1 MNKEQFWN
9 IVNEVHSSTDPRN
22 QKEVLAA
29 LRNRLRNLPSEE
41 ILEWKQI
48 FSFYQDAARRNDLWA
63 AGAAMGAHSSD
74 DGFMDFRSW
83 LISQGHDVYMSAL
96 KDPESLVSVNT
107 DGQELNFEDYAY
119 VPCKAY
125 AERRAYEEMSVG
137 DILASY
143 IKWAATNEQ
152 QKQND
157 PAAGEKVMP
166 QKSTDFFVQS
176 AMLGKYDLYDEME
189 RRELPDDV
197 LRSLKEDIPQRG
209 DIADGWQYED
219 LPRIM
224 PKLSQRFQEKLERI
238 EQRAKENTVPT
249 QRRELKDKTLRRFL
263 GTLPCTSQAEVNL
276 LSDRMAEM
284 TEQDE
289 TILSAMI
296 EQHNPRTAERVL
308 ELMDDMKN
316 CEVLVGV
323 GSYKAL
329 GEYCLA
335 QENNVPR
342 ELCEYL
348 DLEALGKHYQE
359 EYPGVFIGNDYVQFP
374 QMSQGM
380 EMKMKMKM

>member
-1 MNKEQFWN
+1 
-9 IVNEVHSSTDPRN
+9 
-22 QKEVLAA
+22 
-29 LRNRLRNLPSEE
+29 
-41 ILEWKQI
+41 
-48 FSFYQDAARRNDLWA
+48 
-63 AGAAMGAHSSD
+63 
-74 DGFMDFRSW
+74 
-83 LISQGHDVYMSAL
+83 
-96 KDPESLVSVNT
+96 
-107 DGQELNFEDYAY
+107 
-119 VPCKAY
+119 
-125 AERRAYEEMSVG
+125 
-137 DILASY
+137 
-143 IKWAATNEQ
+143 
-152 QKQND
+152 
-157 PAAGEKVMP
+157 MP

-224 PKLSQRFQEKLERI
+224 PKVSQRFQEKLERI

-296 EQHNPRTAERVL
+296 EQHDPRTAERVL

-316 CEVLVGV
+316 CEVLAGV

-329 GEYCLA
+329 GEYCVA
-335 QENNVPR
+335 QETNVPR

-359 EYPGVFIGNDYVQFP
+359 EYPGAFIGNDYVQFP

-380 EMKMKMKM
+380 EMKMKM

>member
-9 IVNEVHSSTDPRN
+9 IVDEVHSSTDPRN

-63 AGAAMGAHSSD
+63 ASAAMGAHCSD

-83 LISQGHDVYMSAL
+83 LISQGRDVYMSAL

-119 VPCKAY
+119 VPYRAY

-143 IKWAATNEQ
+143 IKWVAANEQ
-152 QKQND
+152 QKQNE

-189 RRELPDDV
+189 RRELPDDI
-197 LRSLKEDIPQRG
+197 LCSLKEDIPQRG

-224 PKLSQRFQEKLERI
+224 PKLSQKFQEKLERI
-238 EQRAKENTVPT
+238 EQRAKETPVPT
-249 QRRELKDKTLRRFL
+249 QRRELKDKALRRFL

-296 EQHNPRTAERVL
+296 ERNDPRTAERVL

-316 CEVLVGV
+316 CEMLAGV
-323 GSYKAL
+323 GSYKVL

-335 QENNVPR
+335 QETNVPQ
-342 ELCEYL
+342 ELCEYI

-359 EYPGVFIGNDYVQFP
+359 EYPGTFVGNDYVQFP
-374 QMSQGM
+374 QPSQGM
-380 EMKMKMKM
+380 EMKMR

>member
-29 LRNRLRNLPSEE
+29 LRDRLRNLSSEE

-48 FSFYQDAARRNDLWA
+48 FSFYQDVARRNDLWA
-63 AGAAMGAHSSD
+63 ASAAMGAHCSD

-96 KDPESLVSVNT
+96 EDPESLVSVNT

-125 AERRAYEEMSVG
+125 TERRAYEEMSVG

-143 IKWAATNEQ
+143 IEWSASEQ

-157 PAAGEKVMP
+157 PAAGEKARP
-166 QKSTDFFVQS
+166 QKSTDFFMQT

-189 RRELPDDV
+189 RRELPDDI

-209 DIADGWQYED
+209 DIEDGWQYED
-219 LPRIM
+219 LPKIM
-224 PKLSQRFQEKLERI
+224 PKLSQKFQEKLERI
-238 EQRAKENTVPT
+238 EQRAKETPVPT
-249 QRRELKDKTLRRFL
+249 QRRELKDKALRRFL

-276 LSDRMAEM
+276 LSDHMARM

-296 EQHNPRTAERVL
+296 EGNDPRTAERVL

-316 CEVLVGV
+316 CEVLAGV

-329 GEYCLA
+329 GEYFIA
-335 QENNVPR
+335 RENNVPR
-342 ELCEYL
+342 ELYEYL

-359 EYPGVFIGNDYVQFP
+359 EYPGTFVGNDYVQFP
-374 QMSQGM
+374 QPSQGM
-380 EMKMKMKM
+380 EMKM

>member
-22 QKEVLAA
+22 QKEVLTA
-29 LRNRLRNLPSEE
+29 LRDRLRNLPSEE

-63 AGAAMGAHSSD
+63 ASAAMGAHSSD

-166 QKSTDFFVQS
+166 QKSTDFLCS
-176 AMLGKYDLYDEME
+176 
-189 RRELPDDV
+189 RRCW
-197 LRSLKEDIPQRG
+197 G
-209 DIADGWQYED
+209 
-219 LPRIM
+219 
-224 PKLSQRFQEKLERI
+224 
-238 EQRAKENTVPT
+238 NTI
-249 QRRELKDKTLRRFL
+249 
-263 GTLPCTSQAEVNL
+263 C
-276 LSDRMAEM
+276 M
-284 TEQDE
+284 TKW
-289 TILSAMI
+289 SGGSF
-296 EQHNPRTAERVL
+296 RTTFCA
-308 ELMDDMKN
+308 
-316 CEVLVGV
+316 
-323 GSYKAL
+323 A
-329 GEYCLA
+329 
-335 QENNVPR
+335 
-342 ELCEYL
+342 
-348 DLEALGKHYQE
+348 
-359 EYPGVFIGNDYVQFP
+359 
-374 QMSQGM
+374 
-380 EMKMKMKM
+380 

>member
-152 QKQND
+152 QKQNN

-380 EMKMKMKM
+380 EMKMKM

>member
-22 QKEVLAA
+22 QKEVLTA
-29 LRNRLRNLPSEE
+29 LRDRLRNLPSEE

-63 AGAAMGAHSSD
+63 ASAAMGAHSSD

-96 KDPESLVSVNT
+96 EDPESLVSVDT

-119 VPCKAY
+119 VPYRAY

-143 IKWAATNEQ
+143 IEWSASEQ

-157 PAAGEKVMP
+157 PAAGEKARH
-166 QKSTDFFVQS
+166 QKSTDFFMQT

-189 RRELPDDV
+189 QRELPDDI

-209 DIADGWQYED
+209 DIEDGWQYED
-219 LPRIM
+219 LPKIM
-224 PKLSQRFQEKLERI
+224 PKLSQKFQEKLERI
-238 EQRAKENTVPT
+238 EQRAKETPVPT
-249 QRRELKDKTLRRFL
+249 QRRELKDKALRRFL

-276 LSDRMAEM
+276 LSDCMARM

-296 EQHNPRTAERVL
+296 EQHDPRTAERVL

-316 CEVLVGV
+316 CEVLAGV

-329 GEYCLA
+329 GEYFIA
-335 QENNVPR
+335 RENDVPR
-342 ELCEYL
+342 ELYEYL

-359 EYPGVFIGNDYVQFP
+359 EYPGTFIGNDYVQFP

-380 EMKMKMKM
+380 EMKMKM

>member
-1 MNKEQFWN
+1 MDKEQFWN

-63 AGAAMGAHSSD
+63 ASAAMGAHSSD

-96 KDPESLVSVNT
+96 EDPESLVSVDT

-119 VPCKAY
+119 VPYRAY

-143 IKWAATNEQ
+143 IEWSASEQ

-157 PAAGEKVMP
+157 PAAGEKARP
-166 QKSTDFFVQS
+166 QKSTDFFMQT

-189 RRELPDDV
+189 RRELPDDI

-209 DIADGWQYED
+209 DIEDGWQYED
-219 LPRIM
+219 LPKIM
-224 PKLSQRFQEKLERI
+224 PKLSQKFQEKLERI
-238 EQRAKENTVPT
+238 EQRAKETPVPT
-249 QRRELKDKTLRRFL
+249 QRRELKDKALRRFL

-276 LSDRMAEM
+276 LSDCMARM

-296 EQHNPRTAERVL
+296 EQHDPRTAERVL

-316 CEVLVGV
+316 CEVLAGV

-329 GEYCLA
+329 GEYFIA
-335 QENNVPR
+335 RENDVPR
-342 ELCEYL
+342 ELYEYL

-359 EYPGVFIGNDYVQFP
+359 EYSGTFIGNDYVQFP

-380 EMKMKMKM
+380 EMKMKM

>member
-22 QKEVLAA
+22 QKEVLTA
-29 LRNRLRNLPSEE
+29 LRDRLRNLPSEE

-63 AGAAMGAHSSD
+63 ASAAMGAHSSD

-96 KDPESLVSVNT
+96 EDPESLVSVDT

-119 VPCKAY
+119 VPYRAY

-143 IKWAATNEQ
+143 IEWSASEQ

-157 PAAGEKVMP
+157 PAAGEKARP
-166 QKSTDFFVQS
+166 QKSTDFFMQT

-189 RRELPDDV
+189 RRELPDDI

-209 DIADGWQYED
+209 DIEDGWQYED
-219 LPRIM
+219 LPKIM
-224 PKLSQRFQEKLERI
+224 PKLSQKFQEKLERI
-238 EQRAKENTVPT
+238 EQRAKETPVPT
-249 QRRELKDKTLRRFL
+249 QRRELKDKALRRFL

-276 LSDRMAEM
+276 LSDCMARM

-296 EQHNPRTAERVL
+296 EQHDPRTAERVL

-316 CEVLVGV
+316 CEVLAGV

-329 GEYCLA
+329 GEYFIA
-335 QENNVPR
+335 RENDVPR
-342 ELCEYL
+342 ELYEYL

-359 EYPGVFIGNDYVQFP
+359 EYSGTFIGNDYVQFP

-380 EMKMKMKM
+380 EMKMKM

>member
-249 QRRELKDKTLRRFL
+249 PRRELKDKTLRRFL

-296 EQHNPRTAERVL
+296 EQHNPHTAERVL

-316 CEVLVGV
+316 CEVLAGV

-380 EMKMKMKM
+380 EMKM

>member
-1 MNKEQFWN
+1 MDKEQFWN
-9 IVNEVHSSTDPRN
+9 IVDEVHSSTDPRN
-22 QKEVLAA
+22 QKEVLTA
-29 LRNRLRNLPSEE
+29 LRDRLRNLPSEE

-63 AGAAMGAHSSD
+63 ASAAMGAHCSD

-83 LISQGHDVYMSAL
+83 LISQGRDVYMSAL

-119 VPCKAY
+119 VPSKAY

-143 IKWAATNEQ
+143 IKWAAANEQ

-176 AMLGKYDLYDEME
+176 AMLGKYNLYDEME
-189 RRELPDDV
+189 RRELPDDI
-197 LRSLKEDIPQRG
+197 LHSLKKDIPQRG
-209 DIADGWQYED
+209 DIADGWHYED
-219 LPRIM
+219 LPRIV
-224 PKLSQRFQEKLERI
+224 PKLSQKFQEKLERI
-238 EQRAKENTVPT
+238 EQRVKAAPVPT
-249 QRRELKDKTLRRFL
+249 QRRELKDKALRRFL

-276 LSDRMAEM
+276 LSDRMAGM

-296 EQHNPRTAERVL
+296 ERNDPRTAERVL

-316 CEVLVGV
+316 CEVLPGV
-323 GSYKAL
+323 GNYKAL
-329 GEYCLA
+329 GEYCVA
-335 QENNVPR
+335 QETNVPR

-359 EYPGVFIGNDYVQFP
+359 EYPGAFIGNDYVQFP

-380 EMKMKMKM
+380 EMKM

>member
-22 QKEVLAA
+22 QKEVLTA
-29 LRNRLRNLPSEE
+29 LRDRLRNLPSEE

-63 AGAAMGAHSSD
+63 ASAAMGAHSSD

-96 KDPESLVSVNT
+96 EDPESLVSVDT
-107 DGQELNFEDYAY
+107 DGQELNFEDYDY
-119 VPCKAY
+119 VPYRAY

-143 IKWAATNEQ
+143 IEWSASEQ

-157 PAAGEKVMP
+157 PAAGEKARP
-166 QKSTDFFVQS
+166 QKSTDFFMQT

-189 RRELPDDV
+189 QRELPDDI

-209 DIADGWQYED
+209 DIEDGWQYED
-219 LPRIM
+219 LPKIM
-224 PKLSQRFQEKLERI
+224 PKLSQKFQEKLERI
-238 EQRAKENTVPT
+238 EQRAKETPVPT
-249 QRRELKDKTLRRFL
+249 QRRELKDKALRRFL

-276 LSDRMAEM
+276 LSDCMARM

-296 EQHNPRTAERVL
+296 EQHDPRTAERVL

-316 CEVLVGV
+316 CEVLAGV

-329 GEYCLA
+329 GEYFIA
-335 QENNVPR
+335 RENDVPR
-342 ELCEYL
+342 ELYEYL

-359 EYPGVFIGNDYVQFP
+359 EYPGTFIGNDYVQFP

-380 EMKMKMKM
+380 EMKMKM

>member
-1 MNKEQFWN
+1 MDKEQFWN
-9 IVNEVHSSTDPRN
+9 IVDEVHSSTDPRN
-22 QKEVLAA
+22 QKEVLTA
-29 LRNRLRNLPSEE
+29 LRDRLRNLPSEE

-63 AGAAMGAHSSD
+63 ASAAMGAHCSD

-83 LISQGHDVYMSAL
+83 LISQGRDVYMSAL

-119 VPCKAY
+119 VPSKAY

-143 IKWAATNEQ
+143 IKWAAANEQ

-176 AMLGKYDLYDEME
+176 AMLGKYNLYDEME
-189 RRELPDDV
+189 RRELPDDI
-197 LRSLKEDIPQRG
+197 LHSLKKDIPQRG

-219 LPRIM
+219 LPRIV
-224 PKLSQRFQEKLERI
+224 PKLSQKFQEKLERI
-238 EQRAKENTVPT
+238 EQRVKAAPVPT
-249 QRRELKDKTLRRFL
+249 QRRELKDKALRRFL

-276 LSDRMAEM
+276 LSDRMAGM

-296 EQHNPRTAERVL
+296 ERNDPRTAERVL

-316 CEVLVGV
+316 CEVLPGV
-323 GSYKAL
+323 GNYKAL
-329 GEYCLA
+329 GEYCVA
-335 QENNVPR
+335 QETNVPR

-359 EYPGVFIGNDYVQFP
+359 EYPGAFIGNDYVQFP

-380 EMKMKMKM
+380 EMKM

>member
-152 QKQND
+152 QKQNN

-348 DLEALGKHYQE
+348 NLEALGKHYQE

-380 EMKMKMKM
+380 EMKMKM

>member
-1 MNKEQFWN
+1 MDKEQFWN

-63 AGAAMGAHSSD
+63 ASAAMGAHSSD

-119 VPCKAY
+119 VPYRAY

-157 PAAGEKVMP
+157 PAAGEKVIP

-316 CEVLVGV
+316 CEVLAGV

-329 GEYCLA
+329 GEYCVA
-335 QENNVPR
+335 QETNVPR

-359 EYPGVFIGNDYVQFP
+359 EYPGAFIGNDYVQFP
-374 QMSQGM
+374 
-380 EMKMKMKM
+380 

>member
-29 LRNRLRNLPSEE
+29 LRDRLRNLPSGE

-48 FSFYQDAARRNDLWA
+48 FSFYQDVARRNDLWA
-63 AGAAMGAHSSD
+63 ASAAMGAHCSD

-96 KDPESLVSVNT
+96 EDPESLVSVNT

-125 AERRAYEEMSVG
+125 TERRAYEEMSVG

-143 IKWAATNEQ
+143 IEWSASEQ

-157 PAAGEKVMP
+157 PAAGEKARP
-166 QKSTDFFVQS
+166 QKSTDFFMQT

-189 RRELPDDV
+189 RRELPDDI

-209 DIADGWQYED
+209 DIEDGWQYED
-219 LPRIM
+219 LPKIM
-224 PKLSQRFQEKLERI
+224 PKLSQKFQEKLERI
-238 EQRAKENTVPT
+238 EQRAKETPVPT
-249 QRRELKDKTLRRFL
+249 QRRELKDKALRRFL

-276 LSDRMAEM
+276 LSDHMVRM

-289 TILSAMI
+289 MILSAMI
-296 EQHNPRTAERVL
+296 EGNDPRTAERVL

-316 CEVLVGV
+316 CEVLAGV

-329 GEYCLA
+329 GEYCIA
-335 QENNVPR
+335 QETTVPR
-342 ELCEYL
+342 ELHEYL

-359 EYPGVFIGNDYVQFP
+359 EYPGTFIGNDYVQFP
-374 QMSQGM
+374 LPSQGM
-380 EMKMKMKM
+380 EMKM

>member
-157 PAAGEKVMP
+157 PAAGEKVIP

-224 PKLSQRFQEKLERI
+224 PELSQRFQEKLERI

-380 EMKMKMKM
+380 EMKMKM

>member
-22 QKEVLAA
+22 QKEVLTA
-29 LRNRLRNLPSEE
+29 LRDRLRNLPSEE

-152 QKQND
+152 QKQNN

-296 EQHNPRTAERVL
+296 EQHDPRTAERVL

-359 EYPGVFIGNDYVQFP
+359 EYPGAFIGNDYVQFP

-380 EMKMKMKM
+380 EMKMKM

>member
-1 MNKEQFWN
+1 MDKEQFWN

-29 LRNRLRNLPSEE
+29 LRNRLRNLLSEE
-41 ILEWKQI
+41 ILEWKQV

-63 AGAAMGAHSSD
+63 ASVAMGAHSSD

-96 KDPESLVSVNT
+96 EDPESLVSVDT

-125 AERRAYEEMSVG
+125 AERRTYEEMSVG

-143 IKWAATNEQ
+143 IKWAAANEQ

-157 PAAGEKVMP
+157 PAAGERGMP

-189 RRELPDDV
+189 RRELPDDI

-219 LPRIM
+219 LSKLM
-224 PKLSQRFQEKLERI
+224 PKLSQKFQEKLERI
-238 EQRAKENTVPT
+238 EQRAKETPVPV
-249 QRRELKDKTLRRFL
+249 QRRELKDKALRRFL
-263 GTLPCTSQAEVNL
+263 GTIPCTSQAEVNL

-296 EQHNPRTAERVL
+296 EQHDPRTAERVL

-316 CEVLVGV
+316 CEVLAGV

-335 QENNVPR
+335 QETTVPR
-342 ELCEYL
+342 ELYEYL

-359 EYPGVFIGNDYVQFP
+359 EYPGAFVGNDYVQFP
-374 QMSQGM
+374 QPSQGM
-380 EMKMKMKM
+380 EMKM

>member
-22 QKEVLAA
+22 QKEVLTA
-29 LRNRLRNLPSEE
+29 LRDRLRNLPSEE

-63 AGAAMGAHSSD
+63 ASAAMGAHSSD

-96 KDPESLVSVNT
+96 EDPESLVSVDT

-119 VPCKAY
+119 VPYRAY

-143 IKWAATNEQ
+143 IEWSASEQ

-157 PAAGEKVMP
+157 PAAGEKARP
-166 QKSTDFFVQS
+166 QKSTDFFMQT

-189 RRELPDDV
+189 QRELPDDI

-209 DIADGWQYED
+209 DIEDGWQYED
-219 LPRIM
+219 LPKIM
-224 PKLSQRFQEKLERI
+224 PKLSQKFQEKLERI
-238 EQRAKENTVPT
+238 EQRAKETPVPT
-249 QRRELKDKTLRRFL
+249 QRRELNDKAPRRFL

-276 LSDRMAEM
+276 LSDCMARM

-296 EQHNPRTAERVL
+296 EQHDPRTAERVL

-316 CEVLVGV
+316 CEVLAGV

-329 GEYCLA
+329 GEYFIA
-335 QENNVPR
+335 RENDVPR
-342 ELCEYL
+342 ELYEYL

-359 EYPGVFIGNDYVQFP
+359 EYPGTFIGNDYVQFP

-380 EMKMKMKM
+380 EMKMKM

>member
-22 QKEVLAA
+22 QKEVLTA
-29 LRNRLRNLPSEE
+29 LRDRLRNLPSEE

-63 AGAAMGAHSSD
+63 ASAAMGAHSSD

-96 KDPESLVSVNT
+96 EDPESLVSVDT

-119 VPCKAY
+119 VPYRAY

-143 IKWAATNEQ
+143 IEWSASEQ

-157 PAAGEKVMP
+157 PAAGEKARP
-166 QKSTDFFVQS
+166 QKSTDFFMQT

-189 RRELPDDV
+189 QRELPDDI

-209 DIADGWQYED
+209 DIEDGWQYED
-219 LPRIM
+219 LPKIM
-224 PKLSQRFQEKLERI
+224 PKLSQKFQEKLERI
-238 EQRAKENTVPT
+238 EQRAKETPVPT
-249 QRRELKDKTLRRFL
+249 QRRELKDKALRRFL

-276 LSDRMAEM
+276 LSDCMARM

-296 EQHNPRTAERVL
+296 EQHDPRTAERVL

-316 CEVLVGV
+316 CEVLAGV

-329 GEYCLA
+329 GEYFIA
-335 QENNVPR
+335 RENDVPR
-342 ELCEYL
+342 ELYEYL

-359 EYPGVFIGNDYVQFP
+359 EYSGTFIGNDYVQFP

-380 EMKMKMKM
+380 EMKMKM

>member
-1 MNKEQFWN
+1 MDKEQFWN

-29 LRNRLRNLPSEE
+29 LRNRLRNLLSEE

-48 FSFYQDAARRNDLWA
+48 FSFYQDVARRNDLWA
-63 AGAAMGAHSSD
+63 ASAAMGAHCSD

-96 KDPESLVSVNT
+96 EDPESLVSVNT

-125 AERRAYEEMSVG
+125 TERRAYEEMSVG

-143 IKWAATNEQ
+143 IEWSASEQ

-157 PAAGEKVMP
+157 PAAGEKARP
-166 QKSTDFFVQS
+166 QKSTDFFMQT

-189 RRELPDDV
+189 RRELPDDI

-209 DIADGWQYED
+209 DIEDGWQYED
-219 LPRIM
+219 LPKIM
-224 PKLSQRFQEKLERI
+224 PKLSQKFQEKLERI
-238 EQRAKENTVPT
+238 EQRAKETPVPT
-249 QRRELKDKTLRRFL
+249 QRRELKDKVLRRFL

-276 LSDRMAEM
+276 LSDHMVRM

-289 TILSAMI
+289 MILSAMI
-296 EQHNPRTAERVL
+296 EGNDPRTAERVL

-316 CEVLVGV
+316 CEVLAGV

-329 GEYCLA
+329 GEYCIA
-335 QENNVPR
+335 QETTVPR
-342 ELCEYL
+342 ELHEYL

-359 EYPGVFIGNDYVQFP
+359 EYPGTFIGNDYVQFP
-374 QMSQGM
+374 QPSQGM
-380 EMKMKMKM
+380 EMKM

>member
-22 QKEVLAA
+22 QKEVLTA
-29 LRNRLRNLPSEE
+29 LRDRLRNLPSEE

-63 AGAAMGAHSSD
+63 ASAAMGAHSSD

-96 KDPESLVSVNT
+96 EDPESLVSVDT

-119 VPCKAY
+119 VPYRAY

-143 IKWAATNEQ
+143 IEWSASEQ

-157 PAAGEKVMP
+157 PAAGEKARP
-166 QKSTDFFVQS
+166 QKSTDFFMQT
-176 AMLGKYDLYDEME
+176 AMLGKYDLYDEMVQ
-189 RRELPDDV
+189 RELPDDI

-209 DIADGWQYED
+209 DIEDGWQYED
-219 LPRIM
+219 LPKIM
-224 PKLSQRFQEKLERI
+224 PKLSQKFQEKLERI
-238 EQRAKENTVPT
+238 EQRAKETPVPT
-249 QRRELKDKTLRRFL
+249 QRRELKDKALRRFL

-276 LSDRMAEM
+276 LSDCMARM

-296 EQHNPRTAERVL
+296 EQHDPRTAERVL

-316 CEVLVGV
+316 CEVLAGV

-329 GEYCLA
+329 GEYFIA
-335 QENNVPR
+335 RENDVPR
-342 ELCEYL
+342 ELYEYL

-359 EYPGVFIGNDYVQFP
+359 EYPGTFIGNDYVQFP

-380 EMKMKMKM
+380 EMKMKM

>member
-22 QKEVLAA
+22 QKEVLTA
-29 LRNRLRNLPSEE
+29 LRDRLRNLPSEE

-48 FSFYQDAARRNDLWA
+48 FSFYQDAARRSDLWA
-63 AGAAMGAHSSD
+63 ASAAMGAHSSD

-83 LISQGHDVYMSAL
+83 LISQGRDVYMSAL
-96 KDPESLVSVNT
+96 KAPESLVSVNT

-209 DIADGWQYED
+209 DIADGWQ
-219 LPRIM
+219 
-224 PKLSQRFQEKLERI
+224 
-238 EQRAKENTVPT
+238 
-249 QRRELKDKTLRRFL
+249 
-263 GTLPCTSQAEVNL
+263 
-276 LSDRMAEM
+276 
-284 TEQDE
+284 
-289 TILSAMI
+289 
-296 EQHNPRTAERVL
+296 
-308 ELMDDMKN
+308 
-316 CEVLVGV
+316 
-323 GSYKAL
+323 
-329 GEYCLA
+329 
-335 QENNVPR
+335 
-342 ELCEYL
+342 
-348 DLEALGKHYQE
+348 
-359 EYPGVFIGNDYVQFP
+359 
-374 QMSQGM
+374 
-380 EMKMKMKM
+380 

>member
-143 IKWAATNEQ
+143 IKWVATNEQ
-152 QKQND
+152 QKQNN

-380 EMKMKMKM
+380 EMKMKM

>member
-157 PAAGEKVMP
+157 PAAGEKVIP

-380 EMKMKMKM
+380 EMKMKM

>member
-1 MNKEQFWN
+1 
-9 IVNEVHSSTDPRN
+9 
-22 QKEVLAA
+22 
-29 LRNRLRNLPSEE
+29 
-41 ILEWKQI
+41 
-48 FSFYQDAARRNDLWA
+48 
-63 AGAAMGAHSSD
+63 MGAHCSD

-83 LISQGHDVYMSAL
+83 LISQGRDVYMSAL

-119 VPCKAY
+119 VPYKAY

-143 IKWAATNEQ
+143 IKWAAANEQ

-157 PAAGEKVMP
+157 PAAGEKVAP
-166 QKSTDFFVQS
+166 QKSTDFFVQT

-219 LPRIM
+219 LPKIV
-224 PKLSQRFQEKLERI
+224 PKLSQKFQEKLERI
-238 EQRAKENTVPT
+238 EQRAKEVPVPT
-249 QRRELKDKTLRRFL
+249 QRRELKDKALRRFL
-263 GTLPCTSQAEVNL
+263 GTIPCVSQAEVNL
-276 LSDRMAEM
+276 LSDRMTEM

-296 EQHNPRTAERVL
+296 ERNEPRTAERVL
-308 ELMDDMKN
+308 ELMDDMKH
-316 CEVLVGV
+316 CELLAGV

-335 QENNVPR
+335 QETNVPR
-342 ELCEYL
+342 ELYEYL

-359 EYPGVFIGNDYVQFP
+359 EYPGTFVGNDYVQFP
-374 QMSQGM
+374 QPSQGM
-380 EMKMKMKM
+380 RMKM

>member
-9 IVNEVHSSTDPRN
+9 IVDEVHSSTDPRN

-63 AGAAMGAHSSD
+63 ASAAMGAHSSD

-83 LISQGHDVYMSAL
+83 LISQGRDVYMSAL

-143 IKWAATNEQ
+143 IKWSAANEQ
-152 QKQND
+152 QKQNE
-157 PAAGEKVMP
+157 PAAGEKAVP

-197 LRSLKEDIPQRG
+197 LRSLKEDIPQRS
-209 DIADGWQYED
+209 DIAGQYED
-219 LPRIM
+219 LQQIM
-224 PKLSQRFQEKLERI
+224 PKLSQKFREKLERI
-238 EQRAKENTVPT
+238 EQRAKETPVPT
-249 QRRELKDKTLRRFL
+249 QRRELKDKALRRFL

-296 EQHNPRTAERVL
+296 ERNDPRTAERML

-316 CEVLVGV
+316 CEVLAGV

-335 QENNVPR
+335 QETNVPQ
-342 ELCEYL
+342 ELYEYL

-359 EYPGVFIGNDYVQFP
+359 EYPGTFVGNDYVQFP
-374 QMSQGM
+374 QLSQGM
-380 EMKMKMKM
+380 EMKI

>member
-22 QKEVLAA
+22 QKEVLTA
-29 LRNRLRNLPSEE
+29 LRDRLRNLPSEE

-63 AGAAMGAHSSD
+63 ASAAMGAHSSD
-74 DGFMDFRSW
+74 DGFMDFHSW

-96 KDPESLVSVNT
+96 KAPESLVSVNT

-143 IKWAATNEQ
+143 IKWVATNEQ

-209 DIADGWQYED
+209 DIEDGWQYED

-296 EQHNPRTAERVL
+296 EQHDPRTAERVL

-316 CEVLVGV
+316 CEVLAGV

-329 GEYCLA
+329 GEYCVA
-335 QENNVPR
+335 QETNVPR

-359 EYPGVFIGNDYVQFP
+359 EYPGAFIGNDYVQFP

-380 EMKMKMKM
+380 EMKMKM

>member
-29 LRNRLRNLPSEE
+29 LRDRLRNLPSGE

-48 FSFYQDAARRNDLWA
+48 FSFYQDVARRNDLWA
-63 AGAAMGAHSSD
+63 ASAAMGAHCSD

-96 KDPESLVSVNT
+96 EDPESLVSVNT

-125 AERRAYEEMSVG
+125 TERRAYEEMSVG

-143 IKWAATNEQ
+143 IEWSASEQ

-157 PAAGEKVMP
+157 PAAGEKARP
-166 QKSTDFFVQS
+166 QKSTDFFMQT

-189 RRELPDDV
+189 RRELPDDI

-209 DIADGWQYED
+209 DIEDGWQYED
-219 LPRIM
+219 LPKIM
-224 PKLSQRFQEKLERI
+224 PKLSQKFQEKLERI
-238 EQRAKENTVPT
+238 EQRAKETPVPT
-249 QRRELKDKTLRRFL
+249 QHRELKDKALRRFL

-276 LSDRMAEM
+276 LSDHMVRM

-289 TILSAMI
+289 MILSAMI
-296 EQHNPRTAERVL
+296 EGNDPRTAERVL

-316 CEVLVGV
+316 CEVLAGV

-329 GEYCLA
+329 GEYCIA
-335 QENNVPR
+335 QETTVPR
-342 ELCEYL
+342 ELHEYL

-359 EYPGVFIGNDYVQFP
+359 EYPGTFIGNDYVQFP
-374 QMSQGM
+374 QPSQGM
-380 EMKMKMKM
+380 EMKM

>member
-296 EQHNPRTAERVL
+296 EQHNPHTAERVL

-380 EMKMKMKM
+380 EMKMKM

>member
-1 MNKEQFWN
+1 MDKEQFWN

-63 AGAAMGAHSSD
+63 ASAAMGAHSSD

-96 KDPESLVSVNT
+96 EDPESLVSVDT

-119 VPCKAY
+119 VPYRAY

-143 IKWAATNEQ
+143 IEWSASEQ

-157 PAAGEKVMP
+157 PAAGEKARP
-166 QKSTDFFVQS
+166 QKSTDFFMQT

-189 RRELPDDV
+189 RRELPDDI

-209 DIADGWQYED
+209 DIADGWEYED

-238 EQRAKENTVPT
+238 EQRAKETPVPT
-249 QRRELKDKTLRRFL
+249 QRRELKDKALRRFL

-276 LSDRMAEM
+276 LSDCMARM

-296 EQHNPRTAERVL
+296 EQHDPRTAERVL

-316 CEVLVGV
+316 CEVLAGV

-329 GEYCLA
+329 GEYFIA
-335 QENNVPR
+335 RENDVPR
-342 ELCEYL
+342 ELYEYL

-359 EYPGVFIGNDYVQFP
+359 EYPGTFIGNDYVQFP

-380 EMKMKMKM
+380 EMKMKM

>member
-152 QKQND
+152 QKQNN

-189 RRELPDDV
+189 RPDDV

-380 EMKMKMKM
+380 EMKMKM

>member
-9 IVNEVHSSTDPRN
+9 IVDEVHSSTDPRN

-63 AGAAMGAHSSD
+63 ASAAMGAHSSD

-83 LISQGHDVYMSAL
+83 LISQGRDVYMSAL
-96 KDPESLVSVNT
+96 KDPESLVSVIT

-119 VPCKAY
+119 VPCRAY

-143 IKWAATNEQ
+143 IKWSAANEQ
-152 QKQND
+152 QKQNE
-157 PAAGEKVMP
+157 PAAGEKAVP

-197 LRSLKEDIPQRG
+197 LRSLKEDIPQRS
-209 DIADGWQYED
+209 DIAGQYED
-219 LPRIM
+219 LQQIM
-224 PKLSQRFQEKLERI
+224 PKLSQKFREKLERI
-238 EQRAKENTVPT
+238 EQRAKETPVPT
-249 QRRELKDKTLRRFL
+249 QRRELKDKALRRFL

-296 EQHNPRTAERVL
+296 ERNDPRTAERML

-316 CEVLVGV
+316 CEVLAGV

-335 QENNVPR
+335 QETNVPQ
-342 ELCEYL
+342 ELYEYL

-359 EYPGVFIGNDYVQFP
+359 EYPGTFVGNDYVQFP
-374 QMSQGM
+374 QLSQGM
-380 EMKMKMKM
+380 EMKI

>member
-1 MNKEQFWN
+1 
-9 IVNEVHSSTDPRN
+9 
-22 QKEVLAA
+22 
-29 LRNRLRNLPSEE
+29 
-41 ILEWKQI
+41 
-48 FSFYQDAARRNDLWA
+48 
-63 AGAAMGAHSSD
+63 MGAHSSD

-83 LISQGHDVYMSAL
+83 LISQGRDVYMSAL
-96 KDPESLVSVNT
+96 KAPESLVSVDT

-119 VPCKAY
+119 VPYRAY

-143 IKWAATNEQ
+143 IEWSASEQ

-157 PAAGEKVMP
+157 PAAGEKARP
-166 QKSTDFFVQS
+166 QKSTDFFMQT

-189 RRELPDDV
+189 QRELPDDI

-209 DIADGWQYED
+209 DIEDGWQYED
-219 LPRIM
+219 LPKIM
-224 PKLSQRFQEKLERI
+224 PKLSQKFQEKLERI
-238 EQRAKENTVPT
+238 EQRAKETPVPT
-249 QRRELKDKTLRRFL
+249 QRRELKDKALRRFL

-276 LSDRMAEM
+276 LSDCMARM

-296 EQHNPRTAERVL
+296 EQHDPRTAERVL

-316 CEVLVGV
+316 CEVLAGV

-329 GEYCLA
+329 GEYFIA
-335 QENNVPR
+335 RENDVPR
-342 ELCEYL
+342 ELYEYL

-359 EYPGVFIGNDYVQFP
+359 EYPGTFIGNDYVQFP

-380 EMKMKMKM
+380 EMKMKM

>member
-1 MNKEQFWN
+1 MDKEQFWN

-63 AGAAMGAHSSD
+63 ASAAMGAHSSD

-96 KDPESLVSVNT
+96 EDPESLVSVDT

-119 VPCKAY
+119 VPYRAY

-143 IKWAATNEQ
+143 IEWSASEQ

-157 PAAGEKVMP
+157 PAAGEKARP
-166 QKSTDFFVQS
+166 QKSTDFFMQT

-189 RRELPDDV
+189 RRELPDDI

-209 DIADGWQYED
+209 DIADGWEYED

-224 PKLSQRFQEKLERI
+224 PKLSQKFQEKLERI
-238 EQRAKENTVPT
+238 EQRAKETPVPT
-249 QRRELKDKTLRRFL
+249 QRRELKDKALRRFL

-276 LSDRMAEM
+276 LSDCMARM

-296 EQHNPRTAERVL
+296 EQHDPRTAERVL

-316 CEVLVGV
+316 CEVLAGV

-329 GEYCLA
+329 GEYFIA
-335 QENNVPR
+335 RENDVPR
-342 ELCEYL
+342 ELYEYL

-359 EYPGVFIGNDYVQFP
+359 EYPGTFIGNDYVQFP

-380 EMKMKMKM
+380 EMKMKM

>member
-22 QKEVLAA
+22 QKEVLTA
-29 LRNRLRNLPSEE
+29 LRDRLRNLPSEE

-63 AGAAMGAHSSD
+63 ASAAMGAHSSD

-96 KDPESLVSVNT
+96 EDPESLVSVDT

-119 VPCKAY
+119 VPYRAY

-143 IKWAATNEQ
+143 IEWSASEQ

-157 PAAGEKVMP
+157 PAAGEKARP
-166 QKSTDFFVQS
+166 QKSTDFFMQT

-189 RRELPDDV
+189 QRELPDDI

-209 DIADGWQYED
+209 DIEDGWQYEN
-219 LPRIM
+219 LPKIM
-224 PKLSQRFQEKLERI
+224 PKLSQKFQEKLERI
-238 EQRAKENTVPT
+238 EQRAKETPVPT
-249 QRRELKDKTLRRFL
+249 QRRELKDKALRRFL

-276 LSDRMAEM
+276 LSDCMARM

-296 EQHNPRTAERVL
+296 EQHDPRTAERVL

-316 CEVLVGV
+316 CEVLAGV

-329 GEYCLA
+329 GEYFIA
-335 QENNVPR
+335 RENDVPR
-342 ELCEYL
+342 ELYEYL

-359 EYPGVFIGNDYVQFP
+359 EYPGTFIGNDYVQFP

-380 EMKMKMKM
+380 EMKMKM